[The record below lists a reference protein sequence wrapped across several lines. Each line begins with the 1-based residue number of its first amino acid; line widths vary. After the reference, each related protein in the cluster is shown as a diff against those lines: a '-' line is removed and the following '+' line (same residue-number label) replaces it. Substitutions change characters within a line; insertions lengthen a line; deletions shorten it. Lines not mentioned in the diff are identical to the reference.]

1 MNTPKFLYKLDVGK
15 GDKPI
20 NGADSM
26 HLHSTETVF
35 LFLKITIFR
44 KKGNFILAKHH
55 FQQNQ
60 DTYMFRLTTLNN
72 YKVKPGGHILIYSYC
87 TKLALRLAWK
97 IKCFWFWV

>member
-44 KKGNFILAKHH
+44 KKVIFIFSKASL
-55 FQQNQ
+55 
-60 DTYMFRLTTLNN
+60 LTKNAIFSL
-72 YKVKPGGHILIYSYC
+72 L
-87 TKLALRLAWK
+87 KLD
-97 IKCFWFWV
+97 IQM